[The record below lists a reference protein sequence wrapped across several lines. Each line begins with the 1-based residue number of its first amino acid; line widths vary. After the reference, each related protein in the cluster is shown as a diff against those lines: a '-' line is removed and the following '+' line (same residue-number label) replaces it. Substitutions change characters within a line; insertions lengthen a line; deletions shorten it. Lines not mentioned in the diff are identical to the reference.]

1 MKNHNLDKALQLKL
15 DKLQRILKEYGKV
28 AVAYSGGVDSTF
40 LAFIAN
46 KELGNE
52 NVLVL
57 MANTSLVPQSEIRLA
72 RKNAKAM
79 GWHIRVFKVNLF
91 RTSFV
96 ENMPDRCY
104 HCKFHSLSELQYITG
119 RDGYKILLDGS
130 NVDDTREYRPGFIA
144 LAKLEIPSPLI
155 EAGLTKAEIR
165 TLSRHF
171 DLHTA
176 DMESSTCLATRIPY
190 YTEIDLIKLKAVEKS
205 EAVLRKLGF
214 NNFRVRNHGD
224 IARIEV
230 QPEQMNKVME
240 CRETI
245 IDKFHEIGFLY
256 VAVDLAGYR
265 SGAMDEILILKEN
278 GDEY

>member
-1 MKNHNLDKALQLKL
+1 MLCRDLDKALATKL
-15 DKLQRILKEYGKV
+15 DALYRILKTHGKV

-91 RTSFV
+91 RTPFV

-104 HCKFHSLSELQYITG
+104 HCKFNFMSELQYKAG
-119 RDGYKILLDGS
+119 RDGFMILLDGS
-130 NVDDTREYRPGFIA
+130 NADDTKEYRPGFKA
-144 LAKLEIPSPLI
+144 LAKLEIPSPLMD
-155 EAGLTKAEIR
+155 AGLTKAEIR

-171 DLHTA
+171 DLPTA
-176 DMESSTCLATRIPY
+176 DMVSSTCLATRIPY
-190 YTEIDLIKLKAVEKS
+190 YTEIDTAKIKAIEKS

-214 NNFRVRNHGD
+214 DNFRVRNHGD
-224 IARIEV
+224 IARIEI
-230 QPEQMNKVME
+230 QLEQMNKAME
-240 CRETI
+240 YRETI
-245 IDKFHEIGFLY
+245 VDKFREIGFLY
-256 VAVDLAGYR
+256 VTVDLAGYR